1 MGTFVQLFR
10 LEPQTEKKTRPIAIN
25 RVRFANCGG
34 STYGLTDG
42 PTDGPIKRLKESRTR
57 D

>member
-42 PTDGPIKRLKESRTR
+42 PTDGPTKRLKESRTR